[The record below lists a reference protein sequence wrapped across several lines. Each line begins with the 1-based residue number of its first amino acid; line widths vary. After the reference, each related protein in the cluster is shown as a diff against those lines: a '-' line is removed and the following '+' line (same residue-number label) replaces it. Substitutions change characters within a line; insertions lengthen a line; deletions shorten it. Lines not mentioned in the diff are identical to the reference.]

1 MDKHSF
7 ILILI
12 MAIITMTLRFLPFVI
27 FKGRKTPDFISYL
40 GGVLPYSIMAMLIVY
55 CLKGINFLSGS
66 RGIPEILACI
76 FVVLIHLWK
85 NNTLLSVGFG
95 TVFYMVLVQIIFV

>member
-40 GGVLPYSIMAMLIVY
+40 G
-55 CLKGINFLSGS
+55 
-66 RGIPEILACI
+66 
-76 FVVLIHLWK
+76 
-85 NNTLLSVGFG
+85 FG